1 MLSQGLIGVSHRGQC
16 EAGAT
21 TEMPKG
27 NRWITTFKK
36 EPIAS
41 PNANAIDPIAL
52 GAISTVIP
60 LQSAAANAVSSRTDP
75 KLRRALDY
83 L

>member
-21 TEMPKG
+21 TDMPKG

-36 EPIAS
+36 EPVAS
-41 PNANAIDPIAL
+41 PNANPIDPIAL
-52 GAISTVIP
+52 GAITSAMP
-60 LQSAAANAVSSRTDP
+60 LQSAAVNESRVAQLQRDDV
-75 KLRRALDY
+75 L
-83 L
+83 